1 MVPAPMQTP
10 GQESSGDLAMI
21 EIHSQASH
29 STFCIC
35 FSHPQHRHPNVC
47 LQIIILFSYRALS
60 LCQAPFRHFPI
71 FNFYS
76 QQPSE
81 MGAVIPLLLMRKV
94 RRIAVMSLAQAQA
107 DRKGQHWA

>member
-1 MVPAPMQTP
+1 MT
-10 GQESSGDLAMI
+10 

-29 STFCIC
+29 STFYIC
-35 FSHPQHRHPNVC
+35 FSHPQHGHPNVC
-47 LQIIILFSYRALS
+47 LKITILFSYRALS

-71 FNFYS
+71 FSYYR

-81 MGAVIPLLLMRKV
+81 MCAVIPLLLMRKV
-94 RRIAVMSLAQAQA
+94 RRTSVLSLAQAQA